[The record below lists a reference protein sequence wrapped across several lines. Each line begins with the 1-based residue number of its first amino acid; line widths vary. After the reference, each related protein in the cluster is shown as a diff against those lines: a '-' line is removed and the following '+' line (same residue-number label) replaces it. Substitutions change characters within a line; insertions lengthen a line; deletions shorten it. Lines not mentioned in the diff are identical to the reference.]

1 MKNRISQVLGWV
13 GVGVVATSALVAAP
27 ARAEVTIAEV
37 DGWKLSTNGRVNAFV
52 SHVWGDNRPAGLES
66 LNWVGFNEATDG
78 AEAMPDGKLQ
88 KTRIRSG
95 YVPSNFAFMATKQMT
110 PNLKVLA
117 RVEIGMQITTQS
129 PSSVGDTTWMEPRDA
144 FLDMSGGW
152 GGLRAGRA
160 FGLFGRGNLFMNY
173 ELGHAYGLGFP
184 CSYTTVFGGACG
196 HVGFGTIYPDHRAQ
210 ITYSTPKL
218 GNVVQASVG
227 IFDPRTV
234 PTKAFIQT
242 PLPRVEAEI
251 NADYHPRKGWGFKA
265 WANGMWQTV
274 STTGDV
280 MDPVTMQSRKEK
292 FSLTAYGVGAG
303 LQGDFGPIQLGATGH
318 MGQGMDGFM
327 LFTFNPVV
335 VSLSPAQSYQAKFRP
350 TKAYLI
356 QAAGHFTE
364 NAWLSLGFGQSLFDR
379 VEGDAPITT
388 LDQPPLLRRQTGMS
402 AGLYYRVGHVV
413 FGLDYF
419 RASWGFDDR
428 YITPPS
434 SAPPGTTFGV
444 VKSKQ
449 TVQTVNGGVTLE
461 W

>member
-1 MKNRISQVLGWV
+1 MGIVSG
-13 GVGVVATSALVAAP
+13 SALVASSA
-27 ARAEVTIAEV
+27 AADVTLAET
-37 DGWKLSTNGRVNAFV
+37 DGWTISTNGRVNAFV

-66 LNWVGFNEATDG
+66 LNWVGFNEATDA
-78 AEAMPDGKLQ
+78 AEATPENDIR

-95 YVPSNFAFMATKQMT
+95 YVPSNFALMASKQLS

-117 RVEIGMQITTQS
+117 RVEIGIQITTLS
-129 PSSVGDTTWMEPRDA
+129 PSSVGDHTWMEPRDTY
-144 FLDMSGGW
+144 LDLSGGW

-184 CSYTTVFGGACG
+184 CSYTSIFGGACG

-227 IFDPRTV
+227 VFDPRTV
-234 PTKAFIQT
+234 PTKAFVQT
-242 PLPRVEAEI
+242 PLPRVEGEI
-251 NADYHPRKGWGFKA
+251 TADYHPRKGWGVKA
-265 WANGMWQTV
+265 WTNGMWQSV
-274 STTGDV
+274 STTAEV
-280 MDPVTMQSRKEK
+280 TDPATMQPRKDT

-303 LQGDFGPIQLGATGH
+303 VQGDFGPIQVGATGH
-318 MGQGMDGFM
+318 MGQGMDGFS

-350 TKAYLI
+350 TKAYLV

-388 LDQPPLLRRQTGMS
+388 LDQPPLLRRQTGIS
-402 AGLYYRVGHVV
+402 GGLYYRVTQVV

-419 RASWGFDDR
+419 RANWGFDDR
-428 YITPPS
+428 SITPPS
-434 SAPPGTTFGV
+434 SAPPGTAYGIV
-444 VKSKQ
+444 QSKQ
-449 TVQTVNGGVTLE
+449 TVQTINAGVTLE